1 MTNVRENRQPVILGG
16 RQCGACTVCCSI
28 LPINTNGLKKT
39 ANLLCEHCNEGQ
51 GCRIYET
58 RPNVCRN
65 FYCEWRLNPHIPAT
79 WRPEKS
85 GVFVERVPREHIQDV
100 PQGYGSDYAILFML
114 LRPDAIERPA
124 LIETVADYIFRR
136 VPIFLSIPGPVGYFP
151 AQVFLNEAM
160 ESAAA
165 RRDLDG
171 MMIVL
176 RQALNA
182 LKRQEFDRVPDLD

>member
-1 MTNVRENRQPVILGG
+1 MTDARENRQPAVLSG
-16 RQCGACTVCCSI
+16 RQCGACTVCCKI
-28 LPINTNGLKKT
+28 LPVNTEGLKKT
-39 ANLLCEHCNEGQ
+39 ANLLCEHCTEGQ

-58 RPNVCRN
+58 RPSVCRN

-85 GVFVERVPREHIQDV
+85 GIFVERVPREHIQDV

-136 VPIFLSIPGPVGYFP
+136 IPLFLSNSRPRWLLPSPG
-151 AQVFLNEAM
+151 VFERGNGECRCKA
-160 ESAAA
+160 
-165 RRDLDG
+165 
-171 MMIVL
+171 
-176 RQALNA
+176 
-182 LKRQEFDRVPDLD
+182 